1 MTDIKRIYD
10 QVGTENERSLE
21 KSLDGKNFYSY
32 GNRIDQAGIMDNAD
46 LASSYISDVQQ
57 EQMWGT
63 ETETLKN
70 YFNAF
75 DYDNS
80 QAIKDKSNEAYKTTN
95 VNDNTVEKLLDGV
108 DTSNMTKEDAQT
120 IIGKLYS
127 HYNNS
132 DKIVDTIRNMS
143 SGDQEKYMPILAE
156 LYVLANQE
164 E

>member
-21 KSLDGKNFYSY
+21 GSLDGKNFYSY
-32 GNRIDQAGIMDNAD
+32 GDRIDEAGIMDNAD

-132 DKIVDTIRNMS
+132 DKIVDTIRDMS
-143 SGDQEKYMPILAE
+143 AGDQEKYMPILAE
-156 LYVLANQE
+156 LYVIANQE